1 MLYAG
6 AWRVKLLSMKL
17 EHSLCLGL
25 LVGAVLAAGC
35 GKQDKAKAGATQSPV
50 KLTYSVFFPPT
61 HVQAKLAT
69 EWAEEIK
76 KRTEGQV
83 LITVFSGGSLTKA
96 DQCYQ
101 GVVDGVSDIGMSAF
115 AYTRGRFPL
124 LEGLDLPVGY
134 PDGISATR
142 IANALASKFQP
153 AETKDVK
160 MLYVHAHGPGIL
172 ATKRPVAKLED
183 MKGLK
188 VRATG
193 FCAKVVESL
202 GGSPVSMPQG
212 ETYEALQKGVVDA
225 TFCPV
230 ETLKGW
236 KQGEVITGVTDS
248 RCIGYTTA
256 FFVAVNKEK
265 WAALPPE
272 VQKTIETVNA
282 EWVVKH
288 GQAWND
294 ADAEGLAFIK
304 ELKREVLPLA
314 DAEQAVWVEKVAPLL
329 QDFAARATQKGLPG
343 EAFLN
348 ELKAAVAQARATQGK

>member
-1 MLYAG
+1 
-6 AWRVKLLSMKL
+6 MKPN
-17 EHSLCLGL
+17 SCFCLGL
-25 LVGAVLAAGC
+25 LVCAIWVAGC
-35 GKQDKAKAGATQSPV
+35 GKQVPAETGAKKPV

-61 HVQAKLAT
+61 HVQAKLAS
-69 EWAEEIK
+69 EWADEIG
-76 KRTEGQV
+76 KRTAGQV
-83 LITVFSGGSLTKA
+83 KITVFAGGALTKA

-134 PDGISATR
+134 PDGVSATR
-142 IANALASKFQP
+142 IANALTMKFSP
-153 AETKDVK
+153 AETRDVK
-160 MLYVHAHGPGIL
+160 LLYVHAHGPGVL
-172 ATKRPVAKLED
+172 ATKKPVAKLED
-183 MKGLK
+183 LKNLK

-193 FCAKVVESL
+193 FCAKIVESL

-236 KQGEVITGVTDS
+236 KQGEVISCVTDS
-248 RCIGYTTA
+248 RCVGYTTA
-256 FFVAVNKEK
+256 FYVVMNKSTWES
-265 WAALPPE
+265 LSPE
-272 VQKTIETVNA
+272 IRKTIETVSA
-282 EWVVKH
+282 EWVIKH

-294 ADAEGLAFIK
+294 ADAEGLAFVK
-304 ELKREVLPLA
+304 ELKREVVPLA
-314 DAEQAVWVEKVAPLL
+314 AAEQALWVEKVAPLL
-329 QDFAARATQKGLPG
+329 QDYAVRATQKGLQG

-348 ELKAAVAQARATQGK
+348 ELKTSVAAARTVQGK